1 MQKSR
6 RRCLSATLLTLGL
19 SLGLWATALPV
30 QAAEKITISALTF
43 VSSSPLFIA
52 QDRGYYAD
60 EGLEVEFKFFRA
72 AQPVAVSIA
81 SGDADF
87 GVTAFTG
94 GFYNLA
100 GKGALKVIGAQSREE
115 PGYNFSA
122 YIASNQAYDA
132 GFDSP
137 EKFPG
142 KSLGMTQKG
151 SSFHLMIGMLAEK
164 LGIDLDEIQLKSLEK
179 VPNMIGA
186 IKSGQ
191 VDSIILP
198 AHIATKLE
206 RDGSAR
212 IIGWVQQYTPYQL
225 GGLFTST
232 RNVEERRDVVE
243 RFVRAYQRAAADYA
257 EAFMQTDAAGNRVF
271 GEKAEALIPIIE
283 KYTKAKPA
291 SIKAGAPFIDPQGR
305 LKVQSIHDQVAWMQ
319 AQGLVAK
326 DVDPAGFVDLSFIEG
341 HLDVPTN

>member
-1 MQKSR
+1 MSR
-6 RRCLSATLLTLGL
+6 PLCRALATASLLLTFAAAG
-19 SLGLWATALPV
+19 AA
-30 QAAEKITISALTF
+30 QAADKITISALTF

-52 QDRGYYAD
+52 QDKGYYAE

-87 GVTAFTG
+87 GVTAFTA
-94 GFYNLA
+94 GFFNLA

-122 YIASNQAYDA
+122 YIASNKAYEA

-137 EKFPG
+137 EKFAG

-151 SSFHLMIGMLAEK
+151 SSFHLMIGMLADK
-164 LGIDLDEIQLKSLEK
+164 LGMDLSEIQLKPLEK

-186 IKSGQ
+186 VKSGQ

-206 RDGSAR
+206 RDGSAK
-212 IIGWVQQYTPYQL
+212 IIGWVQQHTPYQL
-225 GGLFTST
+225 GGLFTSA

-257 EAFMQTDAAGNRVF
+257 EAFMQVDANGARVF
-271 GEKAEALIPIIE
+271 GAEAEALIPIIE
-283 KYTKAKPA
+283 KYTKAKPP

-305 LKVQSIHDQVAWMQ
+305 LKVQSIYDQVAWMQ
-319 AQGLVAK
+319 SQGLVGK
-326 DVDPAGFVDLSFIEG
+326 DVDPASFVDLSFIEG
-341 HLDVPTN
+341 HLDVPSN